1 MKSYTQMY
9 ADSKK
14 AGAVRQLTPT
24 YHEWKSK
31 GDIIVGVF
39 ISKNS
44 VASTAGEG
52 SYNQYV
58 FETDDGV
65 VKFHIGH
72 ASDTEVGE
80 QFARGMIYAIEY
92 LGKEK
97 ISGLRSV
104 NKFNVEELGPTEAVV
119 SDTPGE

>member
-1 MKSYTQMY
+1 MY